1 MDNSTMISVRL
12 MLRSMNQIIIL
23 SYIIVCVSLVC
34 GWDFPLSLV
43 LDVSFTYATYT
54 TLYTG
59 FNTDCEDAID
69 IYNVDYGHSKCKSKS
84 Y

>member
-1 MDNSTMISVRL
+1 MDNYTMISVEVK
-12 MLRSMNQIIIL
+12 LRSINQIIIL
-23 SYIIVCVSLVC
+23 SYFIVCVSLIC

-69 IYNVDYGHSKCKSKS
+69 IYNVDNGHSKCKSKS